1 MSKPENATHLLY
13 LHGFRSSPRSAKA
26 QRMARWVAENRPDL
40 VFACPQL
47 PPSPRAA
54 IELARSLVAD
64 WPRERMALM
73 GSSLGGFYATVLAEE
88 LTNPPA
94 ASTQPAPRGG
104 QAALG
109 SSPANGLRGCRA
121 VLLNPAVDPARD
133 LAKYIG
139 EHSCWQNPEERFFF
153 RSEFVDELRALQP
166 GALTR
171 PERLLAVIAKG
182 DEVLDWREMQAR
194 YAHCRIKL
202 LEGSDHGLSDFDDYL
217 SELTDFLQ
225 L

>member
-1 MSKPENATHLLY
+1 MPSPETTTHLLY

-26 QRMARWVAENRPDL
+26 QRMARWVADNRPDL
-40 VFACPQL
+40 TFACPQL

-54 IELARSLVAD
+54 IELARELVAD
-64 WPRERMALM
+64 WPRATMALM
-73 GSSLGGFYATVLAEE
+73 GSSLGGFYATVLAQE
-88 LTNPPA
+88 LGVRT
-94 ASTQPAPRGG
+94 
-104 QAALG
+104 
-109 SSPANGLRGCRA
+109 

-133 LAKYIG
+133 LERHIG
-139 EHSCWQNPEERFFF
+139 EHSCWQNAEERFFF
-153 RSEFVDELRALQP
+153 RPEFVDELRALRP
-166 GALTR
+166 GTLAH

-182 DEVLDWREMQAR
+182 DEVLDWREMHTR
-194 YAHCRIKL
+194 YVSGRIKL